1 MRIFPLSLAMFQP
14 RRTILHLAIL
24 AGFTTPV
31 ALHAQDVYWK
41 NGVTGVWSSPGNWW
55 GEAIP
60 QAYNNASIEN
70 GGNSLVNNSGS
81 AAVAET
87 VNVGNS
93 TQGTLRIEA
102 SGTLRNNMTY
112 VGTEA
117 GGSGHVLVSGSGS
130 YWNASGTSP
139 TDGGI
144 ITVGLRGNGLLEVF
158 AAARVQ
164 AKYAKIG
171 ADVSGTGSADVGGLG
186 SVLQLSKDLIVGESG
201 HGTLNIHTSGS
212 ASGENV
218 FIGFNPGGY
227 GAVTVAGAGST
238 LSVSRSIYVGY
249 GGQGV
254 LDVNSGATLRREVG
268 ATEDTLSI
276 GHQSGAVGSAVIS
289 GSATTVDIRNIL
301 VGYEGSGTLA
311 VSDQATVSSLNASIG
326 HLAGSH
332 GSATVSGEGSAW
344 TSESDITVGRA
355 GVGTLTISD
364 SGTANSATGHVGYS
378 STGTGHVYLDGEGST
393 WNVSGSLTVG
403 SEGHGTLNIAA
414 MAALNSDS
422 GHVGEGTGSVGI
434 VNVGGAGSTW
444 TNANDLY
451 VGHSGTGQLNIF
463 TSGTVTSS
471 EATIGTGAGYGQV
484 NVLGDG
490 SNLSVV
496 GLLTVGSEGTGV
508 LNVTTGASVISD
520 DASLGSMVG
529 GNGEA
534 TVTGDGS
541 LWNIDCYLFVG
552 ELGTGKLNITL
563 GGSVITDEVS
573 IGTQGGGVGEINV
586 ANNGTSLAV
595 EDYLFVGDGGTGKLG
610 ITGGHVSNMVGS
622 IGVQVG
628 STGTASVFSGTWTN
642 TDSLT
647 VGDEG
652 DGTLEI
658 SGDGIV
664 NVASGTGNVVLAS
677 EVGSI
682 GTLNIGAGDTTGT
695 LQAASVTG
703 GAGDATVNFNHA
715 GTVLFAPVLAGNLT
729 VTKSGTGTTVFD
741 HANTY
746 AGVTRISDGKLRV
759 TNATG
764 SATGSSDIEIE
775 YLGTLTGDGIVA
787 GSVLVEGTISPG
799 DGIGELATGSQIWG
813 EDGTYL
819 WEIADGLGDSLVFD
833 SLLIDGDLSFSSLE
847 DHPFTIALTTLGA
860 GGAAGLLANF
870 VDTENYSWAIATVT
884 VQIFDWNPSQVF
896 IDASAFA
903 NDYTGTFTLVRVG
916 DELKINYNAVPEPST
931 WMLLALGA
939 VGLFLLRR
947 RTA

>member
-1 MRIFPLSLAMFQP
+1 MFCL
-14 RRTILHLAIL
+14 RRTVLNLVFL
-24 AGFTTPV
+24 AGLTPPV
-31 ALHAQDVYWK
+31 ALNAQNVDWK
-41 NGVTGVWSSPGNWW
+41 NGLTGNWFSPGSWW
-55 GEAIP
+55 GDAIP
-60 QAYNNASIEN
+60 QAYNNAGIEN
-70 GGNSLVNNSGS
+70 GGNALINNSGS

-87 VNVGNS
+87 VNVGNT

-102 SGTLRNNMTY
+102 SGTLRNNMSY
-112 VGTEA
+112 IGTEV

-144 ITVGLRGNGLLEVF
+144 VTVGLRGNGLLEIF
-158 AAARVQ
+158 AASRVQ

-171 ADVSGTGSADVGGLG
+171 ADVSGTGTVDVGGLG
-186 SVLQLSKDLIVGESG
+186 SSLELSKDLLVGESG
-201 HGTLNIHTSGS
+201 QGTLSIHTSGS
-212 ASGENV
+212 AAAENV
-218 FIGFNPGGY
+218 FVGFNPSGS

-238 LSVSRSIYVGY
+238 LTASRSIYIGY
-249 GGQGV
+249 GGRGS
-254 LDVNSGATLRREVG
+254 LDVNSGGSIRRATG

-276 GHQSGAVGSAVIS
+276 GHQSGAIGSAVVS

-326 HLAGSH
+326 HLAGSQ
-332 GSATVSGEGSAW
+332 GFATVSGEGTAW
-344 TSESDITVGRA
+344 TSESDINVGRA
-355 GVGTLTISD
+355 GAGTLTIAD
-364 SGTANSATGHVGYS
+364 SGTVNSATGHVGYT
-378 STGTGHVYLDGEGST
+378 STGTGQVYLDGEGSA

-422 GHVGEGTGSVGI
+422 GHLGEGTGSVGT

-444 TNANDLY
+444 TNAADLY

-463 TSGTVTSS
+463 TSGTVTTN
-471 EATIGTGAGYGQV
+471 ELTVGTGAGYGQV
-484 NVLGDG
+484 NVLGAG
-490 SNLSVV
+490 SNLTVV
-496 GLLTVGSEGTGV
+496 DLLTVGSEGTGS

-541 LWNIDCYLFVG
+541 LWNVDCYLFVG

-586 ANNGTSLAV
+586 ANNGSSLAI
-595 EDYLFVGDGGTGKLG
+595 EDYLFVGDGGTGRLG
-610 ITGGHVSNMVGS
+610 LTGGHVSNMVGA
-622 IGVQVG
+622 IGVQFG

-647 VGDEG
+647 VGDAG

-664 NVASGTGNVVLAS
+664 NVAGGTGNVVLAS

-715 GTVLFAPVLAGNLT
+715 GTVLFAPVLAGNLS

-746 AGVTRISDGKLRV
+746 AGTTRISDGSLRV
-759 TNATG
+759 SNTTG

-775 YLGTLTGDGIVA
+775 YLGTLTGDGSISGA
-787 GSVLVEGTISPG
+787 VLVHGTLSPG
-799 DGIGELATGSQIWG
+799 DGIGQLATGSQIWG
-813 EDGTYL
+813 ENGTYL
-819 WEIADGLGDSLVFD
+819 WEIADGIGGDFVWD
-833 SLLIDGDLSFSSLE
+833 SLLIDGDLSFASLE
-847 DHPFTIALTTLGA
+847 DYPFTIALTTLGV
-860 GGAAGLLANF
+860 GGVAGLLGNF
-870 VDTENYSWAIATVT
+870 VDTENYSWTIASVT
-884 VQIFDWNPSQVF
+884 TEIFDWNPAQVF
-896 IDASAFA
+896 IDTSAFA

-931 WMLLALGA
+931 WMLLGLGA
-939 VGLFLLRR
+939 VALFVLRR
-947 RTA
+947 RAA